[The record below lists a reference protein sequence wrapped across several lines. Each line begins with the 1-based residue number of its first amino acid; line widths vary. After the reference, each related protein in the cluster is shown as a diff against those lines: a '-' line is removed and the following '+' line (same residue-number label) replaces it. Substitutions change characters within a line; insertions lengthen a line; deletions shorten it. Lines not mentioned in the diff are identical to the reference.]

1 MEMEEESPYTMIQR
15 ILLGLGL
22 SQTFCENYG
31 KNYGKKIHNFGRP
44 ISRCVH
50 HVVVVV
56 GLAVCFAV
64 VNDVPEPLGRWV
76 DVV

>member
-1 MEMEEESPYTMIQR
+1 MNEF
-15 ILLGLGL
+15 LLQL
-22 SQTFCENYG
+22 
-31 KNYGKKIHNFGRP
+31 
-44 ISRCVH
+44 VH

>member
-1 MEMEEESPYTMIQR
+1 MCLEEEWVEMEEESPYTMIER

-44 ISRCVH
+44 ISRC
-50 HVVVVV
+50 
-56 GLAVCFAV
+56 F
-64 VNDVPEPLGRWV
+64 NDL
-76 DVV
+76 